1 MSNSECKL
9 TPSEKE
15 VLALLSE
22 YGKATWSDLL
32 TFFSREE
39 KSLARALNKLQ
50 QKGYI
55 EKVVRSRRQVFYQL
69 TEKGKEA
76 LDKLFAC
83 EKTATFF
90 LLREAIR
97 QSVLRDLIENGEKFL
112 SEGKEAEAEKEIYS
126 ALANIILIP
135 FIYALKESSNEE
147 EFGRQLKESIK
158 ISYPILWTAGWVLY
172 QLANEHPEFFEK
184 LSKKLIEKIIS
195 NL

>member
-22 YGKATWSDLL
+22 YGRGTWSDLL

-55 EKVVRSRRQVFYQL
+55 EKVVHSRRQVFYQL

-76 LDKLFAC
+76 LEKLFAR
-83 EKTATFF
+83 EKTANFF

-97 QSVLRDLIENGEKFL
+97 RSVLKDLIENGEKLL
-112 SEGKEAEAEKEIYS
+112 SEGKEAEAEKEINS

-158 ISYPILWTAGWVLY
+158 ISYPIFWTTGWVLY
-172 QLANEHPEFFEK
+172 QLANEHPDFFEK

>member
-22 YGKATWSDLL
+22 YGKGTWSDLL

-55 EKVVRSRRQVFYQL
+55 EKVVHSRRQVFYQL

-76 LDKLFAC
+76 LEKLFAR
-83 EKTATFF
+83 EKTANFF

-97 QSVLRDLIENGEKFL
+97 RSILKDLIENGEKLL
-112 SEGKEAEAEKEIYS
+112 SEGKEAEAEKEINS
-126 ALANIILIP
+126 ALAKIILIP

-158 ISYPILWTAGWVLY
+158 ISYPIFWTTGWVLY

-184 LSKKLIEKIIS
+184 LSKKLIEKTIN

>member
-22 YGKATWSDLL
+22 YGKGTWSDLL

-76 LDKLFAC
+76 LEKLFAR
-83 EKTATFF
+83 EKTANFF

-97 QSVLRDLIENGEKFL
+97 RSVLKDLIENGEKLL
-112 SEGKEAEAEKEIYS
+112 SEGKEAEAEKEINS

-135 FIYALKESSNEE
+135 FIHALKESSNEE

-158 ISYPILWTAGWVLY
+158 ISYPIFWTTGWVLY

-184 LSKKLIEKIIS
+184 LSKKLIEKTIN

>member
-1 MSNSECKL
+1 MRNSECKL

-22 YGKATWSDLL
+22 YGKGTWSDLL

-55 EKVVRSRRQVFYQL
+55 EKVVHSRRQVFYKL

-76 LDKLFAC
+76 LEKLFAR
-83 EKTATFF
+83 EKTANFF

-97 QSVLRDLIENGEKFL
+97 RSILKDLIENGEKLL

-158 ISYPILWTAGWVLY
+158 ISYPIFWTTGWVLY
-172 QLANEHPEFFEK
+172 RLANEHPEFFEK
-184 LSKKLIEKIIS
+184 LSKKLIEKIIN

>member
-22 YGKATWSDLL
+22 YGKSTWSDLL

-55 EKVVRSRRQVFYQL
+55 EKVVHSRRQVFYKL

-76 LDKLFAC
+76 LDKLFAR
-83 EKTATFF
+83 EKTANFF

-97 QSVLRDLIENGEKFL
+97 RSVLKDLIENGEKLL
-112 SEGKEAEAEKEIYS
+112 SKGKEAEAEKEINS

-158 ISYPILWTAGWVLY
+158 ISYPIFWTTGWVLY

-184 LSKKLIEKIIS
+184 LSKKLIEKTIN

>member
-22 YGKATWSDLL
+22 YGKGTWSDLL

-55 EKVVRSRRQVFYQL
+55 EKVVLSRRQVFYQL

-76 LDKLFAC
+76 LEKLFAR
-83 EKTATFF
+83 EKTANFF

-97 QSVLRDLIENGEKFL
+97 RSILKDLIENGEKLL

-158 ISYPILWTAGWVLY
+158 ISYPIFWTTGWVLY
-172 QLANEHPEFFEK
+172 RLANEHPDFFEK

>member
-22 YGKATWSDLL
+22 YGKSTWSDLL

-55 EKVVRSRRQVFYQL
+55 EKVVHSRRQVFYKL

-76 LDKLFAC
+76 LDKLFAR
-83 EKTATFF
+83 EKTANFF

-97 QSVLRDLIENGEKFL
+97 RSVLKDLIENGEKLL
-112 SEGKEAEAEKEIYS
+112 SKGKEAEAEKEINS

-158 ISYPILWTAGWVLY
+158 
-172 QLANEHPEFFEK
+172 
-184 LSKKLIEKIIS
+184 
-195 NL
+195 

>member
-22 YGKATWSDLL
+22 YGKGTWSDLL

-55 EKVVRSRRQVFYQL
+55 EKVVHSRRQVFYQL

-76 LDKLFAC
+76 LEKLFAC
-83 EKTATFF
+83 EKTANFF

-97 QSVLRDLIENGEKFL
+97 RSILKDLIENGEKLL
-112 SEGKEAEAEKEIYS
+112 SEGKEAEAEKEINS

-158 ISYPILWTAGWVLY
+158 ISYPIFWTTGWVLY
-172 QLANEHPEFFEK
+172 RLANEHPDFFEK